1 MTIANRHTAA
11 AQVSCGGRWRM
22 ARSGLIPACLAI
34 VASAPARGAVPD
46 DGTTSGVRPRS
57 ASGVN
62 QPVTLPPR
70 RAPRSLDD
78 TVVSERVGVRTS
90 WYSSVPV
97 ALLVVLGS
105 IVACAY
111 AAKRHLRMGQSG
123 GALPPLQVVAR
134 SYLSPKQ
141 SICLVR
147 AGPRLIMVGVTAD
160 RITHLTD
167 IDDPDAAAQLIGQAE
182 ASKEHS
188 RTGAFQR
195 LVVDEGTVYRR
206 PSPAESIEPGRT
218 VDARYGQ
225 GRGHLDGL
233 LGKIRSYAR
242 NRGTG

>member
-1 MTIANRHTAA
+1 MTIVNRHTAT
-11 AQVSCGGRWRM
+11 AQIRYGGGWRRV
-22 ARSGLIPACLAI
+22 RSGWIPACLAI
-34 VASAPARGAVPD
+34 VASAQGAAPD
-46 DGTTSGVRPRS
+46 EDTASGSRSRS

-70 RAPRSLDD
+70 QAPRSFDD
-78 TVVSERVGVRTS
+78 TVVGGRTAVS
-90 WYSSVPV
+90 TPWYSVVPV
-97 ALLVVLGS
+97 AFMVVLGS

-111 AAKRHLRMGQSG
+111 VAKRHLRLGRSG
-123 GALPPLQVVAR
+123 GALPPLQIVAR

-147 AGPRLIMVGVTAD
+147 AGPRLIMVGVTVD

-206 PSPAESIEPGRT
+206 PSPAESMDPGRA
-218 VDARYGQ
+218 VGARYGQ
-225 GRGHLDGL
+225 ARGHLDGL
-233 LGKIRSYAR
+233 LDKIRSYAR
-242 NRGTG
+242 TRGTG

>member
-1 MTIANRHTAA
+1 MTIVYRHTAA
-11 AQVSCGGRWRM
+11 AQIRRGGGWRM

-34 VASAPARGAVPD
+34 AASAQGAVPD
-46 DGTTSGVRPRS
+46 DGTTSGPQSRS

-62 QPVTLPPR
+62 QPVILPPR
-70 RAPRSLDD
+70 QAPRLFDD
-78 TVVSERVGVRTS
+78 TVGSGRVAARTP
-90 WYSSVPV
+90 WYSDVPV
-97 ALLVVLGS
+97 AFMVVLGS

-111 AAKRHLRMGQSG
+111 VAKRHLRLGRSG

-167 IDDPDAAAQLIGQAE
+167 IDDPDAAALLIGQAE

-206 PSPAESIEPGRT
+206 PGPAESMDPGRT
-218 VDARYGQ
+218 VDTRYGQ
-225 GRGHLDGL
+225 ARGHLDGL

-242 NRGTG
+242 TRRTG

>member
-1 MTIANRHTAA
+1 MTIVNPQTAVA
-11 AQVSCGGRWRM
+11 RVRCGRRSRI
-22 ARSGLIPACLAI
+22 ARSGLILACLAI
-34 VASAPARGAVPD
+34 VASAQAGVPD
-46 DGTTSGVRPRS
+46 DGTTSERRARS

-62 QPVTLPPR
+62 QPITLPPR
-70 RAPRSLDD
+70 QAPRSFDD
-78 TVVSERVGVRTS
+78 TVVGGREAVRTP
-90 WYSSVPV
+90 WYSSLPV
-97 ALLVVLGS
+97 ALLVVLAS
-105 IVACAY
+105 IVGCAY
-111 AAKRHLRMGQSG
+111 AAKRHLRLGRSDG
-123 GALPPLQVVAR
+123 GLPALQVVAR

-167 IDDPDAAAQLIGQAE
+167 IDDPDAAAQLIGRAE
-182 ASKEHS
+182 ASKEDS

-206 PSPAESIEPGRT
+206 PSPAESMDPGRT

-225 GRGHLDGL
+225 SRGHLDGL

-242 NRGTG
+242 TRRTG